1 MRIVKWGLIALAI
14 LLLVLV
20 AARQI
25 FAVQIGEAAFRRAV
39 AENVGRDP
47 SATLPDGLHLYMC
60 GSGSP
65 LPDAA
70 RAGPCIGVLAGDRAF
85 LVDVGAGSI
94 RRLTRMGFPTGRIE
108 KLYLTHL
115 HSDHIDGMGE
125 LMVGAWVGGSRSAPL
140 PVAGPPGVAEIT
152 GGFNTAY
159 RIDSTYRMAHH
170 GPAVA
175 NPAGYGLTP
184 EIIEVPSG
192 PGARAVLLDE
202 GDLRITAFRV
212 DHSPVEPAY
221 GFRVDYK
228 GRSAV
233 ISGDTVYSENLI
245 SVAEGADILFHEA
258 LHPEMVAAM
267 SAAAGE
273 AGAASLSKVFADI
286 LDYHASPVEAA
297 EAAQSAGVGRL
308 VLYHIVPPLPSKLL
322 HPYFQEGTDKA
333 FSGPVDVAE
342 DGLLYSLPA
351 SGGAP
356 KPRNMLN

>member
-1 MRIVKWGLIALAI
+1 MKLWHWALIAIAAI
-14 LLLVLV
+14 LLALV
-20 AARQI
+20 AARQV
-25 FAVQIGEAAFRRAV
+25 FAVPLAEAAFRRAV

-47 SATLPDGLHLYMC
+47 SAGLPDGLHLYVC

-85 LVDVGAGSI
+85 LFDVGGGSI

-115 HSDHIDGMGE
+115 HSDHFDGMGE
-125 LMVGAWVGGSRSAPL
+125 LMVGAWVGGSRASPL
-140 PVAGPPGVAEIT
+140 PVAGPYGVAEIT
-152 GGFNTAY
+152 EGFNAAY
-159 RIDSTYRMAHH
+159 RIDSTFRTAHH

-175 NPAGYGLTP
+175 DPEGYGLAP
-184 EIIEVPSG
+184 EVIDLPAG

-202 GDLRITAFRV
+202 GDLVITVFLV
-212 DHSPVEPAY
+212 NHSPIEPAY
-221 GFRVDYK
+221 GFRIDYK

-233 ISGDTVYSENLI
+233 LSGDTVYSENLI
-245 SVAEGADILFHEA
+245 AVAQGADILFHEA

-267 SAAAGE
+267 SAAAAE
-273 AGAASLSKVFADI
+273 AGAAPLSKVFADI

-297 EAAQSAGVGRL
+297 EAAQSAGAGRL
-308 VLYHIVPPLPSKLL
+308 VLYHSVPPLPSKGLY
-322 HPYFQEGTDKA
+322 PYFLKGTA
-333 FSGPVDVAE
+333 EAYSGPIHIAE
-342 DGLLYSLPA
+342 DGDLYSLPV

-356 KPRNMLN
+356 KPENVLN

>member
-1 MRIVKWGLIALAI
+1 MKLWHWG
-14 LLLVLV
+14 LV
-20 AARQI
+20 AAAGILLALLAARHL
-25 FAVQIGEAAFRRAV
+25 FAGEIAKAAFHRAV

-47 SATLPDGLHLYMC
+47 SADLPDGLHLYLC

-70 RAGPCIGVLAGDRAF
+70 RAGPCIGVLAGERAF
-85 LVDVGAGSI
+85 LFDVGGGSI

-115 HSDHIDGMGE
+115 HSDHFDGIGE
-125 LMVGAWVGGSRSAPL
+125 LMVGAWVGGSRSTPL
-140 PVAGPPGVAEIT
+140 PVAGPPGVAEVMD
-152 GGFNTAY
+152 GLNAAY

-175 NPAGYGLTP
+175 NPAGYGLAP
-184 EIIEVPSG
+184 EVIALPAG
-192 PGARAVLLDE
+192 PGGRAVLLDE
-202 GDLRITAFRV
+202 GDLQITVFLV
-212 DHSPVEPAY
+212 NHSPVEPAY
-221 GFRVDYK
+221 GFRIDYK

-245 SVAEGADILFHEA
+245 RVAEGADILFHEA

-267 SAAAGE
+267 SAAAAE
-273 AGAASLSKVFADI
+273 AGAAPLSKVFADI

-297 EAAQSAGVGRL
+297 QSAHAAGAGRL
-308 VLYHIVPPLPSKLL
+308 VLYHMVPPLPSKLL
-322 HPYFQEGTDKA
+322 YPYFLEGTGEA
-333 FSGPVDVAE
+333 FSGPIDIGE

-356 KPRNMLN
+356 KPKNVLN